1 MKLENIKERILTS
14 ISVLIGFLMLAG
26 LICVFS
32 YSFGND
38 KFNPKNSNAREITI
52 PKSER
57 IIKVDVVKNKNGD
70 LLPII
75 ITKDS
80 SNSYKIYQTEL
91 TTNNI
96 SLIKVIK

>member
-38 KFNPKNSNAREITI
+38 KKKKKSNVGEITI
-52 PKSER
+52 PKTER
-57 IIKVDVVKNKNGD
+57 IIKVYVVKNKNVD

-80 SNSYKIYQTEL
+80 SNSYKIYQTDL
-91 TTNNI
+91 TTINI

>member
-1 MKLENIKERILTS
+1 MKLENIKERILIS
-14 ISVLIGFLMLAG
+14 ISILIGFLMLAG

-32 YSFGND
+32 YSLGNNGFGS
-38 KFNPKNSNAREITI
+38 KSNNVKEITI

-57 IIKVDVVKNKNGD
+57 IMKVDVVKNNNGD

>member
-1 MKLENIKERILTS
+1 MKLENIKERILIS

-32 YSFGND
+32 YSLGNNN
-38 KFNPKNSNAREITI
+38 FNSKSNAREITI

-57 IIKVDVVKNKNGD
+57 IMKIEVVKNKNGD

>member
-26 LICVFS
+26 LICIFS

-38 KFNPKNSNAREITI
+38 KFNPKSNAGEITI

-57 IIKVDVVKNKNGD
+57 IMKIEVVKNKNGD

>member
-1 MKLENIKERILTS
+1 MKLENIKERILIS
-14 ISVLIGFLMLAG
+14 ISILIGFLMLTG

-32 YSFGND
+32 YYLGNNN
-38 KFNPKNSNAREITI
+38 FNSKSNAKEITI

-57 IIKVDVVKNKNGD
+57 IMKIDVVKNKNGD

-91 TTNNI
+91 TTSNI
-96 SLIKVIK
+96 SLIKIIK